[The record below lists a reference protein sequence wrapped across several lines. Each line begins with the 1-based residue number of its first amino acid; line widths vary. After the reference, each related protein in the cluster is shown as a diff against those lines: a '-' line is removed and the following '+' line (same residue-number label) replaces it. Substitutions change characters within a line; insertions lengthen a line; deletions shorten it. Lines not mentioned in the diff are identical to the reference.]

1 MPASSFRDQAKSRAL
16 WLLLLALGLPGGLA
30 RAAETRA
37 PWQVEW
43 EKTLQAAHQEGE
55 VVLYGSQE
63 NGVLFHEFQ
72 KKYPQIKVSHVP
84 GHGGPTSQRILS
96 ERRAGK
102 YVGDLYLSGA
112 WTGYNVLYKGEVL
125 DPVKPALLL
134 PEVLDESKW
143 WKGRHKYADERG
155 EYLFSYNGEIVP
167 YFAYNTKLVNPNEIR
182 SYRDFLNPKWKGK
195 MVMLDPAIG
204 GPVGPILTFLYYAP
218 GLGPEFIR
226 RLLEETGVTISRDER
241 QIGDWLGV
249 GRYSI
254 SLFTHVTRLRLD
266 DARKQGLPVDWFG
279 PKNFRE
285 GIALSSANGNV
296 GLLNRAAHPNAARV
310 FINWLLS
317 REAQIFYQKSNPGV
331 DSLRIDIPKND
342 VPSYARRIEGVKY
355 VDTEVP
361 GNIDIAPVF
370 KFIRELAAKKN

>member
-1 MPASSFRDQAKSRAL
+1 MITWVDRAEA
-16 WLLLLALGLPGGLA
+16 WAVLLLSLSIQLPGGPA
-30 RAAETRA
+30 HAGESKPA
-37 PWQVEW
+37 WQAEW

-63 NGVLFHEFQ
+63 NSLLFQEFQ
-72 KKYPQIKVSHVP
+72 KKYPQIKVTHVP
-84 GHGGPTSQRILS
+84 GHGGPTSQRILN

-102 YVGDLYLSGA
+102 YVGDFYLSGA
-112 WTGYNVLYKGEVL
+112 WTGYNVLYKGRVL
-125 DPVKPALLL
+125 DPVKPTLIL

-143 WKGRHKYADERG
+143 WKGKHKYADERG

-167 YFAYNTKLVNPNEIR
+167 YFAYNTKLVNPNEIS

-195 MVMLDPAIG
+195 MVMLDPMIG
-204 GPVGPILTFLYYAP
+204 GPVGPILTFLYYSP
-218 GLGPEFIR
+218 ELGPEFLR
-226 RLLEETGVTISRDER
+226 RLLEEMDVTISRDER

-254 SLFTHVTRLRLD
+254 SLFTHVGRLRLD
-266 DARKQGLPVDWFG
+266 EAQKQGLPLDWFG
-279 PKNFRE
+279 PKNFKE

-296 GLLNRAAHPNAARV
+296 GLLNRTAHPNAAKV
-310 FINWLLS
+310 FVNWLLS
-317 REAQIFYQKSNPGV
+317 REGQIAYQRTNLGV

-342 VPSYARRIEGVKY
+342 VPSYARRIDGAKY

-361 GNIDIAPVF
+361 GSINITPVF
-370 KFIRELAAKKN
+370 NFIKEVAAKRR